1 MDINMFLELIV
12 FGIFVKYNG
21 GLKVYENDKIF
32 KAEKQRMKEIEI

>member
-12 FGIFVKYNG
+12 LGIFAKYNG
-21 GLKVYENDKIF
+21 GLKLYEKDKEF